1 MSQSVNNLLSLQLW
15 AKWLTLDPV
24 SGMEDDHCHFLPM
37 EDDPEASFFAVFDGH
52 GGEGVGNGR

>member
-1 MSQSVNNLLSLQLW
+1 MW
-15 AKWLTLDPV
+15 RLTLDPV